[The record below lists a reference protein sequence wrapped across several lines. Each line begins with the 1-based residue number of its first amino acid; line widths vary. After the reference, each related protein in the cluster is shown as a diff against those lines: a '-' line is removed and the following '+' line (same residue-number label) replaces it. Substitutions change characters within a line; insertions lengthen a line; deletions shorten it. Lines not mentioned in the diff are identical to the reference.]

1 MLEIDKK
8 VWENTE
14 AKEFGEYEN
23 LELGGHPCI
32 IIGADQY
39 TSQQTGNVSLRIQV
53 DIDKGDKQEGFFK
66 KQFENNQNEDKKW
79 STSATKYFSLK
90 EENYSILKGFIT
102 AVENSNPGF
111 KFDMD
116 EKKLLGK
123 KIAGV
128 FGLEEYE
135 RQSDGRV
142 ATTTKLTQIRSL
154 DKLNEIRI
162 PRVKKLNG
170 EYVNYDEYIK
180 NRATASAEEVFG
192 SSIVETANIEDQL
205 PFEI

>member
-1 MLEIDKK
+1 MLDIDKK

-14 AKEFGEYEN
+14 AKEFGEYES

-32 IIGADQY
+32 IINADQY
-39 TSQQTGNVSLRIQV
+39 TGQTGNVSLRIQV

-66 KQFENNQNEDKKW
+66 KQFENNTNDDKKW
-79 STSATKYFSLK
+79 STGATKYYSLK

-116 EKKLLGK
+116 EQKLKGK

-135 RQSDGRV
+135 RQTDGRI

-154 DKLNEIRI
+154 DKLNEIKI
-162 PRVKKLNG
+162 PKVKKLNG
-170 EYVNYDEYIK
+170 EYVDYEQYMK
-180 NRATASAEEVFG
+180 NKSTASAEEIFG
-192 SSIVETANIEDQL
+192 ESIVETASIEDQL

>member
-1 MLEIDKK
+1 MLNIDKN

-39 TSQQTGNVSLRIQV
+39 TGQTGNVSLRIQV
-53 DIDKGDKQEGFFK
+53 DIDKNDKQAGFYK
-66 KQFENNQNEDKKW
+66 KQFESNQSMDKKW
-79 STSATKYFSLK
+79 SPSATKYYSLK

-116 EKKLLGK
+116 EQKLLGRK
-123 KIAGV
+123 VAGV

-135 RQSDGRV
+135 KEDGTIGT
-142 ATTTKLTQIRSL
+142 ATKLTQIRSL
-154 DKLNEIRI
+154 DKLNEIKI

-170 EYVNYDEYIK
+170 EYVDYEQYMKQKAIGNPEEIFESSIIK
-180 NRATASAEEVFG
+180 NAETDND
-192 SSIVETANIEDQL
+192 SPL
-205 PFEI
+205 EI